1 MTKTTNSCININMV
15 QGFLKNLFLFSLLL
29 LLITNNLN
37 AEQLT
42 VKKGVLDLRTW
53 NFSTEGTI
61 NLNGQWEFY
70 PFKYYSPHEFLTSS
84 LTGAEYVSVPSSWTK
99 YPYGKN
105 KMPVFGFATYRLK
118 IVLDSR
124 KWQGTR
130 QLSFGMPDMFSAY
143 RLWIDST
150 LVKAVGVPGKSFNE
164 HKPKIVPVAI
174 PLFVQRD
181 TIAITIQIANYFFP
195 QFGGIDRPIKLGLN
209 GQIIEQ
215 MWVQEF
221 WYLAGAIFSLTL
233 GIYFFFLFPISQER
247 KINLLFAITCLFV
260 ALRYLTDRALI
271 IMLIFPDFDP
281 ALRLKLLFMSFDF
294 FPLLL
299 WTTYLFFPNM
309 ISRKIVRV
317 SVILFALYS
326 FILLLTPLQLGGQ
339 LSLFFVALGIIISI
353 YVTVVSG
360 LAYRQ
365 KRESAAI
372 FFWGTLF
379 GTIIFTN
386 NMFFTFVHTIDRYY
400 IPVESL
406 LYLVLV
412 ASAITLRMVRS
423 RDHEIQLSSDL
434 KAMNENLEQLVLQRT
449 EQLVKLNAEKDRF
462 FSIVAHDI
470 KSPLSAVLNM
480 SKILKKQFKR
490 LSEDEKLDSI
500 SDIYNSLNSS
510 YRYLNNLLDW
520 SRLQLGRFE
529 FKPEVINL
537 GKLTESC
544 IDNFHPAA
552 SIKNIRMISEVSNS
566 IFAFADYEMITVVL
580 RNLISNG
587 IKFTRNDG
595 AVKVLASDK
604 NGHIEVTVQDD
615 GVGIEEENLK
625 KLFSLDSVVKTLG
638 TDNET
643 GTGLGLTICNELIK
657 RNSGEIFVSSR
668 PGEGSSFTFT
678 LLKPE
683 DKRIFD
689 PSI

>member
-1 MTKTTNSCININMV
+1 MRLLCALMLFFFIH
-15 QGFLKNLFLFSLLL
+15 NLQASEPLAHNG
-29 LLITNNLN
+29 I
-37 AEQLT
+37 
-42 VKKGVLDLRTW
+42 LDLHGW
-53 NFSTEGTI
+53 DFAKNGIVE
-61 NLNGQWEFY
+61 LNGQWEFY
-70 PFKYYSPHEFLTSS
+70 PWKYYNPKEFFSS
-84 LTGAEYVSVPSSWTK
+84 NLPEAEYVPVPANWTK
-99 YPYGKN
+99 YLSGKS
-105 KMPVFGFATYRLK
+105 KMPVFGYATYRLK
-118 IVLDSR
+118 IILDS
-124 KWQGTR
+124 KKYQGTR
-130 QLSFGMPDMFSAY
+130 ELAFGMPDMFSAY
-143 RLWIDST
+143 KLWIDTT
-150 LVKAVGVPGKSFNE
+150 LAMAVGIPGKSINE
-164 HKPKIVPVAI
+164 HKPKIVPVTV
-174 PLFVQRD
+174 PLFAQRD
-181 TIAITIQIANYFFP
+181 TIVITLQIANYFFP

-215 MWVQEF
+215 MWMRNIG
-221 WYLAGAIFSLTL
+221 YLAGVIFSFTL

-260 ALRYLTDRALI
+260 ALRYLSDRALI
-271 IMLIFPDFDP
+271 VTLFFPDFDP

-299 WTTYLFFPNM
+299 WTAYLFFPDM

-326 FILLLTPLQLGGQ
+326 SILLLTPLRLGGR
-339 LSLFFVALGIIISI
+339 LSLYFVALGIIISI

-386 NMFFTFVHTIDRYY
+386 NMFVTFLHTADRYY

-423 RDHEIQLSSDL
+423 REHEIQLSSDL

-449 EQLVKLNAEKDRF
+449 EQLVKLNAEKDHF

-470 KSPLSAVLNM
+470 KSPLSAVLNI

-490 LSEDEKLDSI
+490 LSEDEKFDSI

-544 IDNFHPAA
+544 INNLHPAA
-552 SIKNIRMISEVSNS
+552 SIKNIRLISEVSIN
-566 IFAFADYEMITVVL
+566 IFAFADYEMITVIL

-587 IKFTRNDG
+587 IKFTRKYG
-595 AVKVLASDK
+595 TVKVFVSDK
-604 NGHIEVTVQDD
+604 NDYIAVTVQDD

-625 KLFSLDSVVKTLG
+625 KLFSLNSVVKTLG
-638 TDNET
+638 TNNET
-643 GTGLGLTICNELIK
+643 GTGLGLTISNELIK
-657 RNSGEIFVSSR
+657 RNSGEIFVNSC

-683 DKRIFD
+683 EKKIFG